1 MDASC
6 VFSSVVGQRRTS
18 KNELI
23 GKPVQVRPVRFG
35 QVKQFSADPRLVLR
49 MDVERHA
56 ETVPT
61 PVRRPGG
68 VPTPE
73 ATPTYTRYR
82 VHR

>member
-1 MDASC
+1 
-6 VFSSVVGQRRTS
+6 
-18 KNELI
+18 
-23 GKPVQVRPVRFG
+23 VRFG
-35 QVKQFSADPRLVLR
+35 QVKQLSADPRLVLR